1 MNKKAIMFFAIVGMT
16 LGSFV
21 PLLWGETNLL
31 GGMSILMSMV
41 GGFAGIW
48 LGVWLS
54 KRYF

>member
-41 GGFAGIW
+41 GGFVGIC
-48 LGVWLS
+48 LGAWLS